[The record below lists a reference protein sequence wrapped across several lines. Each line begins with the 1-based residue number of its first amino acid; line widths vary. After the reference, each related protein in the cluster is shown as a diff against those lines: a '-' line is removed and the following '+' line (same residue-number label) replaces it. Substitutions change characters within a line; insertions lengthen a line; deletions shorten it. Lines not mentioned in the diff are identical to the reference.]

1 MEHKEF
7 ERFKNDYT
15 SKYELI
21 CELSDKAKQSV
32 QPIADIL
39 NTTIANIIVAP
50 TVTIKAAHWVDKT
63 DWLGTLAIYKYAC
76 SNCGFTI
83 GHKPFSRADGK
94 GDKYCE
100 ECGCK
105 MTVEENK

>member
-1 MEHKEF
+1 ME
-7 ERFKNDYT
+7 
-15 SKYELI
+15 
-21 CELSDKAKQSV
+21 
-32 QPIADIL
+32 
-39 NTTIANIIVAP
+39 NIE
-50 TVTIKAAHWVDKT
+50 TKTAHWVDKT

-94 GDKYCE
+94 GDKYCA

-105 MTVEENK
+105 THCGKRKGDTSIQERTLLPR

>member
-1 MEHKEF
+1 M
-7 ERFKNDYT
+7 NQ
-15 SKYELI
+15 EL
-21 CELSDKAKQSV
+21 ELTEQTRKTAQWLDR
-32 QPIADIL
+32 
-39 NTTIANIIVAP
+39 
-50 TVTIKAAHWVDKT
+50 T

-94 GDKYCE
+94 GDKYCA

-105 MTVEENK
+105 MTVEDGDSE